1 MEKYVYTTVHL
12 PALKKYGVMK
22 ICFLILGCLVLLLQ
36 SIAWL
41 VVWNKGIDIS
51 VTNMVF
57 VGITLTGTLFF
68 VASQVFFGTRNRKI
82 MAIIKRD
89 GLFNTTRMKLKFSNK
104 ASLGGALVVFC
115 RIISVLFVI
124 LLGILIVSFI
134 QNYLNWGKII
144 LKMPFM
150 VFCAVG
156 FLNVSAEL
164 RFQTLVEEAKNKN

>member
-1 MEKYVYTTVHL
+1 MEKYVYTEVHL
-12 PALKKYGVMK
+12 PALKKYSVIK
-22 ICFLILGCLVLLLQ
+22 ILFLILGCLVLLLQ
-36 SIAWL
+36 SITWL

-57 VGITLTGTLFF
+57 VGITLVSSLYF
-68 VASQVFFGTRNRKI
+68 VASQVFFAIRNRKI
-82 MAIIKRD
+82 MSTIRRE
-89 GLFNTTRMKLKFSNK
+89 GSFNTKRVKLKFSNK
-104 ASLGGALVVFC
+104 TSFGGALVVFC
-115 RIISVLFVI
+115 RIIAILFVI

-156 FLNVSAEL
+156 FLNLSAEL
-164 RFQTLVEEAKNKN
+164 RYQTMVEEAKK